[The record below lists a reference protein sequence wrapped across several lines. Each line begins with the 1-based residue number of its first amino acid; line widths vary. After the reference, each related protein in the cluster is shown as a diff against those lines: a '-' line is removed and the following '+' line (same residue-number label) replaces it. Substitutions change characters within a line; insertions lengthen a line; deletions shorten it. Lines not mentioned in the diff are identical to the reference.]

1 MADGRWQAQ
10 GDPTEAALLASARKG
25 GLELAGLNRDHPRLD
40 AIPFDSAH
48 QYMATLHPSVVYVKG
63 AVEVILERCSQVL
76 DVSGQPIPLDPGR
89 VNRDVE
95 EMATRGLRVL
105 AFARKELPPGA
116 TTLAHGDVASGLT
129 LLGLQGMI
137 DPPRAEAITAV
148 RACQNAG
155 IRVKMITGDHALT
168 ASAIA
173 TQIGL
178 AQPCA
183 DGTPSQDCVLT
194 GREMAGYTDRELI
207 DAADGIA
214 VFARVSPEQK
224 LRLVE
229 ALQARGNVIAMTG
242 DGVNDG
248 PALKQS
254 DIGIAMGVAG
264 TEVAKE
270 AADMVLTDDN
280 FATIEAAVEEGRGVF
295 DNLTKI
301 IAWTLP
307 TNVGEGL
314 IIMIAILAGIALP
327 LLPVHILW
335 INTVTAT
342 VLGLVLALELKE
354 PDIMIRRPRP
364 PDAPILTRVLMSR
377 VLLVGVLILIGAFG
391 LYELELR
398 LGASQAVARTV
409 AVNAVVALEIFY
421 LLNCRSLT
429 RSMFQIGVF
438 SNRWVVVGVAAMIAL
453 QLLFTYAPFMNRVLS
468 SAPLNLTQWGHIL
481 TVGLAGYG
489 IVEIE
494 KALRRR
500 AAGRK
505 P

>member
-1 MADGRWQAQ
+1 LVD
-10 GDPTEAALLASARKG
+10 T
-25 GLELAGLNRDHPRLD
+25 
-40 AIPFDSAH
+40 
-48 QYMATLHPSVVYVKG
+48 
-63 AVEVILERCSQVL
+63 
-76 DVSGQPIPLDPGR
+76 
-89 VNRDVE
+89 
-95 EMATRGLRVL
+95 
-105 AFARKELPPGA
+105 
-116 TTLAHGDVASGLT
+116 
-129 LLGLQGMI
+129 
-137 DPPRAEAITAV
+137 
-148 RACQNAG
+148 
-155 IRVKMITGDHALT
+155 
-168 ASAIA
+168 
-173 TQIGL
+173 
-178 AQPCA
+178 
-183 DGTPSQDCVLT
+183 
-194 GREMAGYTDRELI
+194 
-207 DAADGIA
+207 ADGIA

-229 ALQARGNVIAMTG
+229 ALQSRGNVVAMTG

-254 DIGIAMGVAG
+254 NIGIAMGITG

-307 TNVGEGL
+307 TNIGEGL
-314 IIMIAILAGIALP
+314 IIVIAILAGIALP

-354 PDIMIRRPRP
+354 PDIMSRKPRP
-364 PDAPILTRVLMSR
+364 PDAPILTRVLASR
-377 VLLVGVLILIGAFG
+377 VLLVGLLILVGAFG
-391 LYELELR
+391 LYELELG
-398 LGASQAVARTV
+398 LGASEAVARTV

-429 RSMFQIGVF
+429 RSMFQIGVL

-453 QLLFTYAPFMNRVLS
+453 QLLFTYAPFMNELLS
-468 SAPLNLTQWGHIL
+468 SAPLDLTQWGHIL
-481 TVGLAGYG
+481 AVGLAGYA